1 MVKVEVLQ
9 VIFLLFFISVLFW
22 YLVCFLIFYFIGKG
36 VGGSSSASSF
46 VGGSEL
52 GGNDKKN
59 ASDGSGDG
67 GEAENE
73 ECLESEFVEDV
84 IGADELPKD
93 SVVVCLY
100 VFGFLLVSDTCFN
113 VFYL

>member
-1 MVKVEVLQ
+1 M
-9 VIFLLFFISVLFW
+9 
-22 YLVCFLIFYFIGKG
+22 
-36 VGGSSSASSF
+36 
-46 VGGSEL
+46 

-93 SVVVCLY
+93 SVVVC
-100 VFGFLLVSDTCFN
+100 FIFIFICFW
-113 VFYL
+113 FSFSL